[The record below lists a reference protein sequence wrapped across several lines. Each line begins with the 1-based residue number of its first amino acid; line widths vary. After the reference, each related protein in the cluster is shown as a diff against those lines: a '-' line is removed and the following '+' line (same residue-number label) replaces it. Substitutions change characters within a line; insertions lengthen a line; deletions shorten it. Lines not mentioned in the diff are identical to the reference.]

1 MLDAWWSQ
9 EDGDVVVITE
19 KSCAA
24 SGWWRTPKNPESGA
38 FEDERMQIPILKA
51 LSKNL
56 LISDKNEDVKPKKA
70 P

>member
-1 MLDAWWSQ
+1 
-9 EDGDVVVITE
+9 
-19 KSCAA
+19 
-24 SGWWRTPKNPESGA
+24 
-38 FEDERMQIPILKA
+38 MQIPILKA